1 MFTFTMNGCKR
12 LCYLKILALLVI
24 QDVEYRR
31 KAFKV
36 EFNVIFKLDKR
47 RKEIRRIGVAHRY
60 LWSLDGYPLPVPI

>member
-1 MFTFTMNGCKR
+1 
-12 LCYLKILALLVI
+12 VI